1 MSLELSQLLSA
12 VVSYPETLTILKL
25 LASAAMMFVL
35 GAERQKQRKFMG
47 PRTVMLIGCASTLF
61 STMALQFDA
70 VFILGGII
78 TGVGFLG
85 GGVITKERGKVHGL
99 TTASLV
105 WMAATIGICVGLGL
119 YVTAVFATVFSYAVL
134 RAKDKLRVS

>member
-1 MSLELSQLLSA
+1 MSFDFSQLVSA
-12 VVSYPETLTILKL
+12 VASYPETLTILKL
-25 LASAAMMFVL
+25 LAAAAMMFVL
-35 GAERQKQRKFMG
+35 GAERQKQRKFIG
-47 PRTVMLIGCASTLF
+47 PRTVMLVGCASALF
-61 STMALQFDA
+61 ASMALQFQA

-78 TGVGFLG
+78 TGIGFLG
-85 GGVITKERGKVHGL
+85 GGVITKDRGRVHGL

-119 YVTAVFATVFSYAVL
+119 YVTAAFATVFSYVVL